1 MALLSRSRPRDA
13 GPSSG
18 FGGFRRSRGFH
29 SSRTWGEST
38 YEVQRWDRARRAGR
52 RWAIAGAVLG
62 TLAGVV
68 LFAPAVWLAGVVT
81 QVSAGR
87 LLLADAQGTVWSG
100 SAVVVLTG
108 GEGSRDARSLP
119 GRLEWTLRPGL
130 AGAGLAL
137 RTQLRHDCCLN
148 GTLGL
153 QTRLGWG
160 RVTVSVQSPPGWTAQ
175 WPVAWLAGLGTPFNT
190 MQLGGAMRLTTQDLV
205 VERVQG
211 RLRLEG
217 QADLELRDMSS
228 RLATLPRLGTYRLSL
243 RNNPA
248 SAGTSAISLETL
260 DGALRLTGTGT
271 WGAGGLRLR
280 GEAIAD
286 ENDQQAL
293 NNLLNLIGRRDGV
306 RSVISIG

>member
-1 MALLSRSRPRDA
+1 MALLSRRSPRDA

-52 RWAIAGAVLG
+52 RWA
-62 TLAGVV
+62 LAGVL
-68 LFAPAVWLAGVVT
+68 LFAPAVWLAGVVERAT
-81 QVSAGR
+81 AGR

-130 AGAGLAL
+130 AGGGLGL
-137 RTQLRHDCCLN
+137 NTQLRHGCCLN

-153 QTRLGWG
+153 QARVGWG
-160 RVTVSVQSPPGWTAQ
+160 RMSLAVQSPPGWTGQ
-175 WPVAWLAGLGTPFNT
+175 WPASWLAGLGTPFNT
-190 MQLGGAMRLTTQDLV
+190 MQLGGAMRLSTQDLV
-205 VERVQG
+205 IESVQG
-211 RLRLEG
+211 RIRVEG

-248 SAGTSAISLETL
+248 SAGTSALSLETI
-260 DGALRLTGTGT
+260 DGALRLTGTGS
-271 WGAGGLRLR
+271 WSAAGLRLR
-280 GEAIAD
+280 GEAMAD

-293 NNLLNLIGRRDGV
+293 NNLLNLIGRRDGA